1 MVSFPNALL
10 FFSVGG
16 FNLIKLRIGLS
27 IQNIYLTE
35 AISLD
40 LTYIGLTLLILHL
53 DVRIMQNFHFLI
65 STWKKKTYKIYNVYQ
80 DSSLIKK
87 LVEYDIPEANM
98 SLYRP
103 PDYTFS
109 LCSIQSTYYLKIL
122 INEIKL

>member
-1 MVSFPNALL
+1 MVSFPNAL

-16 FNLIKLRIGLS
+16 FNLIKIRIGLS

-40 LTYIGLTLLILHL
+40 LTYIGFTLLILHF
-53 DVRIMQNFHFLI
+53 DVRITQIFLFLV

-87 LVEYDIPEANM
+87 LVEYDI
-98 SLYRP
+98 LV
-103 PDYTFS
+103 
-109 LCSIQSTYYLKIL
+109 
-122 INEIKL
+122 

>member
-16 FNLIKLRIGLS
+16 FNLIKIRIGLS

-35 AISLD
+35 AISLN
-40 LTYIGLTLLILHL
+40 LTYIGFTLLILHWTQIFLFL
-53 DVRIMQNFHFLI
+53 D

-87 LVEYDIPEANM
+87 LVEYDI
-98 SLYRP
+98 
-103 PDYTFS
+103 
-109 LCSIQSTYYLKIL
+109 QV
-122 INEIKL
+122 

>member
-10 FFSVGG
+10 FFFVGG
-16 FNLIKLRIGLS
+16 FNLIKIGIGLS

-40 LTYIGLTLLILHL
+40 LTYIGFTLLILHL
-53 DVRIMQNFHFLI
+53 DVRIKEKFHFLF

-87 LVEYDIPEANM
+87 LVEYDI
-98 SLYRP
+98 LV
-103 PDYTFS
+103 
-109 LCSIQSTYYLKIL
+109 
-122 INEIKL
+122 

>member
-16 FNLIKLRIGLS
+16 FNLIKFRIGLS

-40 LTYIGLTLLILHL
+40 LTYAGFTLFILHL
-53 DVRIMQNFHFLI
+53 NVRIMQNFHFLA

-87 LVEYDIPEANM
+87 LIEYDI
-98 SLYRP
+98 
-103 PDYTFS
+103 
-109 LCSIQSTYYLKIL
+109 QV
-122 INEIKL
+122 

>member
-16 FNLIKLRIGLS
+16 FNLIKIRIGLS

-40 LTYIGLTLLILHL
+40 LTYIGFTLLILL
-53 DVRIMQNFHFLI
+53 FDVRIIQFLLFI
-65 STWKKKTYKIYNVYQ
+65 ASTWKKKTYKIYNVYQ

-87 LVEYDIPEANM
+87 LVEYDI
-98 SLYRP
+98 LV
-103 PDYTFS
+103 
-109 LCSIQSTYYLKIL
+109 
-122 INEIKL
+122 